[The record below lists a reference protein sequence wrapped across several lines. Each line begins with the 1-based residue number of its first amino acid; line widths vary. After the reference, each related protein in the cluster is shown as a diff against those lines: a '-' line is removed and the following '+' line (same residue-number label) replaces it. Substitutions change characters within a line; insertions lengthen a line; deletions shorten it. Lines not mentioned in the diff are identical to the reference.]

1 MTWVVYILECSDGS
15 FYTGISNN
23 VEARINTH
31 NASKGAKYTK
41 SRLPVTL
48 VFQENTFNKS
58 ESLRREIEIKKL
70 TRKKKRELIDAF
82 KFSTTYTIFIL
93 IKYN

>member
-1 MTWVVYILECSDGS
+1 MAWAVYILECSDGS

-48 VFQENTFNKS
+48 VFQENILTKS

-70 TRKKKRELIDAF
+70 TRKKKMELIDAF
-82 KFSTTYTIFIL
+82 NFSTT
-93 IKYN
+93 

>member
-1 MTWVVYILECSDGS
+1 MTWAVYILECSDGS

-70 TRKKKRELIDAF
+70 TRKKKRELIDTF
-82 KFSTTYTIFIL
+82 NFSTT
-93 IKYN
+93 

>member
-70 TRKKKRELIDAF
+70 TRKKKRKLIDAF
-82 KFSTTYTIFIL
+82 NFSTT
-93 IKYN
+93 

>member
-1 MTWVVYILECSDGS
+1 MSWAVYILECSDGS

-70 TRKKKRELIDAF
+70 TRKKKRELIDTSNFPA
-82 KFSTTYTIFIL
+82 T
-93 IKYN
+93 

>member
-1 MTWVVYILECSDGS
+1 MSWAVYILECSDGS

-70 TRKKKRELIDAF
+70 TRKKKRELIDTFNFPA
-82 KFSTTYTIFIL
+82 T
-93 IKYN
+93 

>member
-1 MTWVVYILECSDGS
+1 MAWAVYILECSDGS

-41 SRLPVTL
+41 SRLTVTL
-48 VFQENTFNKS
+48 VFQENTLTKS

-70 TRKKKRELIDAF
+70 TRKKKMELIDAF
-82 KFSTTYTIFIL
+82 NFSTT
-93 IKYN
+93 

>member
-48 VFQENTFNKS
+48 VFQENTFNKT

-82 KFSTTYTIFIL
+82 NFSTT
-93 IKYN
+93 

>member
-1 MTWVVYILECSDGS
+1 MSWAVYILECSDGS

-70 TRKKKRELIDAF
+70 TRKKKRELIDTFDFPA
-82 KFSTTYTIFIL
+82 T
-93 IKYN
+93 

>member
-31 NASKGAKYTK
+31 NSSKGAKYTK

-82 KFSTTYTIFIL
+82 NFSTT
-93 IKYN
+93 

>member
-1 MTWVVYILECSDGS
+1 MAWAVYILECSDGS
-15 FYTGISNN
+15 FYTGMSNN

-48 VFQENTFNKS
+48 VFQENTFTKS

-70 TRKKKRELIDAF
+70 TRKKKMELIDAF
-82 KFSTTYTIFIL
+82 NLSTA
-93 IKYN
+93 

>member
-70 TRKKKRELIDAF
+70 TRKKKRELIDTFNFPA
-82 KFSTTYTIFIL
+82 T
-93 IKYN
+93 

>member
-48 VFQENTFNKS
+48 VFQENTINKS

-82 KFSTTYTIFIL
+82 NLSTT
-93 IKYN
+93 

>member
-1 MTWVVYILECSDGS
+1 MAWAVYILECSDGS

-48 VFQENTFNKS
+48 VFQENTFTKS

-70 TRKKKRELIDAF
+70 TRKKKMELIDAF
-82 KFSTTYTIFIL
+82 NLSTT
-93 IKYN
+93 